1 MFKNKKQGF
10 SLIEVMILF
19 TLLAVILAASMPI
32 LTKKSNP
39 IPKNISHG
47 VYRCIATPNDGVVEE
62 LYNAN
67 RLIVKNKNLTKCTFN
82 VPTASVYKVEMYG
95 AGAGGTM
102 YAEMEP
108 VLSSDNGVRE
118 FTLSD
123 AASYAANPAAHPIN
137 PNKSGYKLT
146 DEDIKTVFSGKS
158 VKKSEYSAKAGDGG
172 DAKISYYSPADA
184 VCRYKPD
191 TSIYNLQELKDF
203 MNKVPTMAL
212 PTVYYTE
219 SNLMTP
225 LSPDSY
231 KKITNYQFQLDSLC
245 KIAEKYQRTEVIN
258 PPNLHNTEDENTC
271 IDNSNKENCFTYKNS
286 LSLSSRGGKGGLGSF
301 LTVSYKLPNPNVV
314 SRYHITDYTTLI
326 GKIYSNYKENGYS
339 YGFGIG
345 SCNGNGVCNSN
356 RPKSAKKGNSQNE
369 NGMDADGTKYIDF
382 TVGKIAKV
390 TADEK
395 NFKIIQADN
404 GDSVDRRLAW
414 SVPTHFYG
422 TKDQYKTTI
431 TEPATGGK
439 GGYIIVE
446 KAKNWEENFNPT
458 GLVFLGDDNSW
469 KINNKNSNGDDITG
483 EDGKDEIF
491 DSLPNNASIN
501 GVIPYEIKSNRTI
514 GEFSEPKL
522 KIQSELLEKHYRL
535 GGPGTYGEKRTFKV
549 SSLGKTCTMFVHPG
563 GKPYNYASDLLSGKK
578 THDDILKDLNDIETN
593 LSTTMTCKD
602 GDEVVFRDSALGGKY
617 DLKLY
622 GNEIVNGKEYV
633 KPFIWN
639 SSIEDNYEHIV
650 SSSANEKDSG
660 IYMPD
665 ISRFTHKYKAFFSK
679 LFVKDIP
686 SLDLTYNVS
695 IGGKGTV
702 LIDKC
707 TGPKGKVKI
716 DLYEQSWIQSVT
728 TDKQRSDYG
737 IVKNAESYNDKRILE
752 DIIVKNGKYDDSR
765 GCYNTNYGNYIKLL
779 EGVTKKKE
787 KLLITGKENK
797 DKYQV
802 SAGPGGGG
810 AVVITW

>member
-1 MFKNKKQGF
+1 MFKNTKQGF

-102 YAEMEP
+102 YAEMKP

-123 AASYAANPAAHPIN
+123 AASYAANPAAHPVN

-146 DEDIKTVFSGKS
+146 DEDIKKVFSGKY

-184 VCRYKPD
+184 VCRYKPN
-191 TSIYNLQELKDF
+191 TSIYNLQELKNF
-203 MNKVPTMAL
+203 MNEVPTMAL

-231 KKITNYQFQLDSLC
+231 TQITNYQFQLDSLC
-245 KIAEKYQRTEVIN
+245 KIAEKYQRNELII
-258 PPNLHNTEDENTC
+258 PPNLHNTKDENTC
-271 IDNSNKENCFTYKNS
+271 IDNGNKENCFTYKNS

-301 LTVSYKLPNPNVV
+301 LTVSYTLPNPNNV
-314 SRYHITDYTTLI
+314 SRYLKTEKFPYTALI
-326 GKIYSNYKENGYS
+326 GKIYSNYKDEIGRY

-356 RPKSAKKGNSQNE
+356 RPESAKKGNSQNE
-369 NGMDADGTKYIDF
+369 NGMDTDGTKYLDF

-390 TADEK
+390 TANED
-395 NFKIIQADN
+395 NFKIIQADD
-404 GDSVDRRLAW
+404 GDSVDIRLAW
-414 SVPTHFYG
+414 SVPTKFYG
-422 TKDQYKTTI
+422 TKNQYKTTI

-439 GGYIIVE
+439 GGYIQVE
-446 KAKNWEENFNPT
+446 KAKNWEADFNPASLT
-458 GLVFLGDDNSW
+458 FLKKDNSW
-469 KINNKNSNGDDITG
+469 KINNKNSNGENITG
-483 EDGKDEIF
+483 EDGNDEIF
-491 DSLPNNASIN
+491 DSRKISASTS
-501 GVIPYEIKSNRTI
+501 VIPYDIYSNRKI

-535 GGPGTYGEKRTFKV
+535 GGPGTYGQKRTFKV
-549 SSLGKTCTMFVHPG
+549 SSLGKTCTMFVYPG
-563 GKPYNYASDLLSGKK
+563 GEPYNYANDLLSGKK
-578 THDDILKDLNDIETN
+578 THAQILKDLNNIETKLN
-593 LSTTMTCKD
+593 TTMTCKD

-633 KPFIWN
+633 KPFIWD
-639 SSIEDNYEHIV
+639 SSIEDNYEHTV
-650 SSSANEKDSG
+650 SSSANDKDSG

-665 ISRFTHKYKAFFSK
+665 TSRFTHKYKAFFSK
-679 LFVKDIP
+679 LFVKDIL
-686 SLDLTYNVS
+686 SLDSIYNVS

-707 TGPKGKVKI
+707 TGPKGKVII
-716 DLYEQSWIQSVT
+716 DLYEQSWTQSVT
-728 TDKQRSDYG
+728 TDKQSSDYG
-737 IVKNAESYNDKRILE
+737 IVKNAESYK
-752 DIIVKNGKYDDSR
+752 DIKKQDNIIDKNGIYDDSR
-765 GCYNTNYGNYIKLL
+765 GCYNTNYGPDN
-779 EGVTKKKE
+779 EE
-787 KLLITGKENK
+787 KLLITGNEYK

-802 SAGPGGGG
+802 SAGSGGGG
-810 AVVITW
+810 AIVITW